1 MTLEEALTLLRD
13 KRPDASAQGEAQ
25 ARLDGIAKPL
35 HSLGLLEDMV
45 VKIAGIT
52 GSAELDLSKKCV
64 VVFCADN
71 GVVAEGVTQTGSEI
85 TALVA
90 ENLSKGIT
98 TVNRMAACAGAKV
111 LPVDIGVAREVKGP
125 LCRKIAF
132 GTKNLAVEP
141 AMTRQQTT
149 AALEVGIQLA
159 GELKQEGFSIL
170 ATGEMGIGNTTT
182 AAAVTAVLLG
192 RQVEEV
198 TGRGAGLSDEGL
210 ERKIAVIRRAIE
222 VNAPD
227 PRDPLDVLSK
237 VGGLDIAG
245 MAGFYLGAALHH
257 VPVVLD
263 GAISAAAALLA
274 VRLCPDAAKAL
285 IASHRS
291 AEPSS
296 GLLLDA
302 LGLRPIVSADL
313 KLGEGTGAVTIMPML
328 DMAMSIY
335 RDMATFQGLGIP
347 PYRRQS

>member
-1 MTLEEALTLLRD
+1 MRD

-125 LCRKIAF
+125 LPQNRLWDQ
-132 GTKNLAVEP
+132 NLAVEP
-141 AMTRQQTT
+141 AYDP
-149 AALEVGIQLA
+149 AANYRSLEVGIQLA

-170 ATGEMGIGNTTT
+170 ANRGDGHRQHHHQQCGAGRF
-182 AAAVTAVLLG
+182 AANPGKAG
-192 RQVEEV
+192 HRS
-198 TGRGAGLSDEGL
+198 GAGLSTQGL
-210 ERKIAVIRRAIE
+210 ERE
-222 VNAPD
+222 NP
-227 PRDPLDVLSK
+227 
-237 VGGLDIAG
+237 G
-245 MAGFYLGAALHH
+245 
-257 VPVVLD
+257 
-263 GAISAAAALLA
+263 
-274 VRLCPDAAKAL
+274 
-285 IASHRS
+285 
-291 AEPSS
+291 
-296 GLLLDA
+296 
-302 LGLRPIVSADL
+302 
-313 KLGEGTGAVTIMPML
+313 
-328 DMAMSIY
+328 
-335 RDMATFQGLGIP
+335 
-347 PYRRQS
+347 